1 MLPFLKKNQES
12 GVSGPVDT
20 ITREPDN
27 DEEFDS
33 LEVAA
38 EDVLFAIEKKD
49 KKALAR
55 ALQAAFDICDTQPY
69 EVPT

>member
-20 ITREPDN
+20 IKREPD
-27 DEEFDS
+27 DGDEEEFDS

-38 EDVLFAIEKKD
+38 EDILFAIEQKD

-55 ALQAAFDICDTQPY
+55 ALRAAIELCEPMEQN
-69 EVPT
+69 

>member
-12 GVSGPVDT
+12 SVSAPSET
-20 ITREPDN
+20 IKREPDG
-27 DEEFDS
+27 DEDGFDP

-38 EDVLFAIEKKD
+38 EDVLFAIEHKD

-55 ALQAAFDICDTQPY
+55 ALQAAY
-69 EVPT
+69 ELCMEGPH